1 MKPLTLILA
10 LMLCLLGALPAAAQS
25 NRSLNEHRVAL
36 VVGNAAYKASPLRNP
51 INDARA
57 MREKLREMGF
67 QVIYFEDLRTR
78 QVGAALREFRTAIR
92 PGSVA
97 LFFYAGHG
105 LQVRGENYLP
115 TVDADLA
122 SEDDVPQQSLAVEV
136 VLNAM

>member
-10 LMLCLLGALPAAAQS
+10 LLLCLLGALPAAAQS

-36 VVGNAAYKASPLRNP
+36 VVGNAAYKSSPLRNP

-78 QVGAALREFRTAIR
+78 QVGAALREFRTTL
-92 PGSVA
+92 G
-97 LFFYAGHG
+97 
-105 LQVRGENYLP
+105 
-115 TVDADLA
+115 
-122 SEDDVPQQSLAVEV
+122 
-136 VLNAM
+136 